1 MDIEFSNED
10 EEKKDSES
18 GSLTRASASEAVKD
32 LTEARK

>member
-10 EEKKDSES
+10 EES